1 MIFDLLDCICNG
13 ANPTYGANPKYDE
26 GLFKR
31 RYGRYNYFHM
41 QIGAIKEQN
50 GLLYDQLIDW
60 DCYNNGTLLLAFRPD
75 HGNRSLKNRAK
86 EYCNSLGDLNSIAD
100 IARDVCRNLSQLLP
114 GQQTIT
120 DSIQGTLGF
129 TETTVED
136 LFKNRTHAHF
146 TDYGELDFCCPF
158 MYNTLFTNN
167 GQVSFSDLR
176 ITKTVLD
183 LDADTTKSAV
193 ERVKDLLMGIV
204 ASGAAHTTDDVKF
217 LQKFQEL
224 DTLKKDLTLEVR
236 KQGTEFVDNAIKNN
250 LLHSVVDPELIIA
263 RITPEQEVAV
273 TFGNPSSCEQLT
285 KYNAKYQE
293 IVKDLE
299 FDDDDKY
306 MSCIM
311 HQRYKCGDNPNRFD
325 VPYVQVLLNDD
336 IVSQDQDLKFYSGRC
351 LFGECLFG
359 NFTQLS
365 SGKTESSPKDLTG
378 IL

>member
-1 MIFDLLDCICNG
+1 MEAGSSSDSEEDDIAAGVVFGGASSANPIIQPGDGTGGAPPAAPATGAVVVNPLSQQDDGTGGAPPAAPATGAVVNPLSQQGDGTGGGPPAAPATGAVAAGVGDLTAQVDPLSQQDDGTGGGGLDTSLIPANVPASEREQVRNDLLTDQFGEEKLMIFDLLDCICNG
-13 ANPTYGANPKYDE
+13 ANPTYGANPKYGWKDYLK
-26 GLFKR
+26 GAN
-31 RYGRYNYFHM
+31 GRYNYFHM

-183 LDADTTKSAV
+183 L
-193 ERVKDLLMGIV
+193 
-204 ASGAAHTTDDVKF
+204 
-217 LQKFQEL
+217 
-224 DTLKKDLTLEVR
+224 
-236 KQGTEFVDNAIKNN
+236 
-250 LLHSVVDPELIIA
+250 
-263 RITPEQEVAV
+263 
-273 TFGNPSSCEQLT
+273 
-285 KYNAKYQE
+285 
-293 IVKDLE
+293 
-299 FDDDDKY
+299 
-306 MSCIM
+306 
-311 HQRYKCGDNPNRFD
+311 
-325 VPYVQVLLNDD
+325 
-336 IVSQDQDLKFYSGRC
+336 RC
-351 LFGECLFG
+351 
-359 NFTQLS
+359 
-365 SGKTESSPKDLTG
+365 
-378 IL
+378 